1 MILIQIYNEHVMII
15 LLAYILYY
23 TLTNLL
29 GELSNATTFMYDAGD
44 SIGHT
49 EPIESDGKFIG
60 ITLMYVH
67 LRLLNQG
74 SKPGA

>member
-15 LLAYILYY
+15 LLAYIYY

-49 EPIESDGKFIG
+49 EPIESDDKFIG
-60 ITLMYVH
+60 ITSCMCI
-67 LRLLNQG
+67 
-74 SKPGA
+74 